1 MYYANT
7 QAKIYKTQN
16 ECQVLSLWLLGN
28 ETGIWHT
35 VLYFKNSQCFFF
47 CVLLLLLFMISMV
60 YQCSVFLIF
69 SLWAVPLLRC
79 WVVHSYLLLTA
90 ALSLDPSDSRALA
103 ALCTAPQH
111 HWLYRGVQVC
121 VCVCLTLQC
130 CSSRHSGCV
139 AGGLCCKQ
147 TTTPPSHSGSPTARL
162 LVRLSSG
169 SGMASPGSASGS
181 KRNSCKWHLS
191 FFHCWWLKYLL
202 TCSASVIPH
211 GLFVDVCAGKRLLI
225 GISDNSCLLD
235 LDYFVSI
242 WRAEIVGGVL

>member
-1 MYYANT
+1 MKQEFDIQFCISRTLSVSSSVFFYFFYSWFPWSINAVSFLSSLSERFPSWDAEWYIPIYY
-7 QAKIYKTQN
+7 
-16 ECQVLSLWLLGN
+16 S
-28 ETGIWHT
+28 
-35 VLYFKNSQCFFF
+35 
-47 CVLLLLLFMISMV
+47 LLLCLSIHQTAERSLHSALL
-60 YQCSVFLIF
+60 
-69 SLWAVPLLRC
+69 
-79 WVVHSYLLLTA
+79 HSITGFTEV
-90 ALSLDPSDSRALA
+90 
-103 ALCTAPQH
+103 CK
-111 HWLYRGVQVC
+111 C

-235 LDYFVSI
+235 LDYFVPI